1 MKEKKKSKKKWM
13 LLGTGIFIAGVIAIL
28 LFRFQTS
35 KEKVSAGNQKTN
47 TVRIT
52 KMDLT
57 KSISATGTLASA
69 QTKTVSA
76 KVNDIV
82 VKKVLVEVGDSVKKG
97 DSLVTFD
104 EGDLQDALQDAK
116 ENLANAKESA
126 DREVSSA
133 QTQLSDAKE
142 NYSAEKSKQANEI
155 ATAKKTLAE
164 AKKTVS
170 QLEKQIKK
178 AKNQQDKTSLEQ
190 QLTQAK
196 EKKEQAQAA
205 YQTAVS
211 NQSSSN
217 RQNQSSITNAENAV
231 ESAKSNRTKS
241 IKEAQ
246 KQVDEAQENL
256 DQCAVTATMDGLVT
270 AVNVTEG
277 DSYSGGS
284 LVQIE
289 DTSAYTITT
298 TVDEYDISDVKKGQK
313 VVILTEAT
321 EEDELE
327 GEITFVAPST
337 SSTSNSSSSES
348 GTPSGSSG
356 NNSSDSSGY
365 EVKIQVK
372 STDDRLKL
380 GMTAKCS
387 IILEEA
393 ENVLAVP
400 YDAVNQSKKGNTITV
415 IEDDSSTEKEISV
428 SLGMESDYYVEVQ
441 GDDLQE
447 GMQVVIPSDEIDASA
462 SEEKTNQ
469 SGGKDFGNPMGGFGG
484 DPNNSGEGHR
494 GGGNGGGG
502 NGSGGPGGAP
512 GGAPGN

>member
-1 MKEKKKSKKKWM
+1 MKEKKSSKKKWI
-13 LLGTGIFIAGVIAIL
+13 LLGTGIFAAGVIAIL

-35 KEKVSAGNQKTN
+35 KEKVNAGNQKPN
-47 TVRIT
+47 TIRIA

-69 QTKTVSA
+69 QSKTISA
-76 KVNDIV
+76 KANDIV

-97 DSLVTFD
+97 DSLIAFD
-104 EGDLQDALQDAK
+104 QGDLQDALEDAK
-116 ENLANAKESA
+116 DNLADTKEAA

-142 NYSAEKSKQANEI
+142 NYTAEKNKQANEI

-164 AKKTVS
+164 VKKTVS
-170 QLEKQIKK
+170 QLEKQLKK
-178 AKNQQDKTSLEQ
+178 VENQQDKTSLEQ

-196 EKKEQAQAA
+196 EKNGQAETA

-231 ESAKSNRTKS
+231 ETAKSNRTKN

-256 DQCAVTATMDGLVT
+256 DQCAVTATIDGLVT
-270 AVNVTEG
+270 AVNVAEG

-284 LVQIE
+284 LLQIE
-289 DTSAYTITT
+289 DTSAYTVTT
-298 TVDEYDISDVKKGQK
+298 TVDEYDISNVKKGQK

-321 EEDELE
+321 GEDELE

-337 SSTSNSSSSES
+337 STSSDSSSSET
-348 GTPSGSSG
+348 GTPSGNSG
-356 NNSSDSSGY
+356 NSSSDSSGY
-365 EVKIQVK
+365 EVKIKVN

-400 YDAVNQSKKGNTITV
+400 YDAVTKNREGNTITV
-415 IEDDSSTEKEISV
+415 LEDDSSTEKDISV
-428 SLGMESDYYVEVQ
+428 NLGMESDYYVEVQ

-447 GMQVVIPSDEIDASA
+447 GMQVVIPSDEIDTST
-462 SEEKTNQ
+462 SEEKTDQTN
-469 SGGKDFGNPMGGFGG
+469 GKDFTNPMGGFG
-484 DPNNSGEGHR
+484 DAPDNSGEGHR
-494 GGGNGGGG
+494 GNKNGFGG
-502 NGSGGPGGAP
+502 SGGAP

>member
-1 MKEKKKSKKKWM
+1 MKETKKSKRKWII
-13 LLGTGIFIAGVIAIL
+13 LGTGIFAAGVIVIL

-35 KEKVSAGNQKTN
+35 KEKVNAGNQKPS

-69 QTKTVSA
+69 QSKTISA
-76 KVNDIV
+76 KANDIV

-97 DSLVTFD
+97 DSLITFD
-104 EGDLQDALQDAK
+104 ESDLQDALEDAK
-116 ENLANAKESA
+116 ENLANTKESA

-133 QTQLSDAKE
+133 QAQLSDAKE
-142 NYSAEKSKQANEI
+142 NDTAEKSKQAKEI
-155 ATAKKTLAE
+155 AAAKKTLTE

-170 QLEKQIKK
+170 QLEKQLKK
-178 AKNQQDKTSLEQ
+178 TKNQQDRTSIEQ

-196 EKKEQAQAA
+196 EKKEQAGTA

-211 NQSSSN
+211 NQSSTN

-231 ESAKSNRTKS
+231 ENAKSNRTKN

-246 KQVDEAQENL
+246 KQIDEAQKNL

-284 LVQIE
+284 LLQIE
-289 DTSAYTITT
+289 DTSAFTVTT
-298 TVDEYDISDVKKGQK
+298 TVDEYDISNVEQGQK
-313 VVILTEAT
+313 VVILTEASG
-321 EEDELE
+321 EDELE

-337 SSTSNSSSSES
+337 SSSSDSSSSET
-348 GTPSGSSG
+348 GTPSGNSG
-356 NNSSDSSGY
+356 NSSSDSSGY
-365 EVKIQVK
+365 EVKIKVN

-400 YDAVNQSKKGNTITV
+400 YDAVTKSREGNTITLL
-415 IEDDSSTEKEISV
+415 EDGSSTEKEISV
-428 SLGMESDYYVEVQ
+428 NLGMESDYYVEVQ

-447 GMQVVIPSDEIDASA
+447 GMQVVIPSDEIDTSA
-462 SEEKTNQ
+462 SEEKTDQTN
-469 SGGKDFGNPMGGFGG
+469 GKDFANPMGGFG
-484 DPNNSGEGHR
+484 DAPDNSGEGHR
-494 GGGNGGGG
+494 GNKNGF
-502 NGSGGPGGAP
+502 SGPGGAP